1 MTGPTSAKAP
11 LHQRSLVL
19 RVIRARPRLFASALI
34 AGLTLALLPQAM
46 APHLASR
53 LLLSWNAGVCSYLLL
68 AAIMVARATPA
79 HMRWRARIEDEG
91 RRMILAGV
99 VLATLACLVAIF
111 VQLALARDLHGLLK
125 YAHIALAALTMAS
138 AWAFVH
144 LIFALHYAHDFY
156 SDRGQNGN
164 SGLLFPGTENPDY
177 LDFIYFAAV
186 IGTSGQTADVSF
198 TSPHLR
204 RIGLCHCVLAYA
216 FNTTVLALTINI
228 ASGLL

>member
-1 MTGPTSAKAP
+1 MNPQTLSEAP
-11 LHQRSLVL
+11 LHTRNIILRVL
-19 RVIRARPRLFASALI
+19 RAHKRLFASALI
-34 AGLTLALLPQAM
+34 ASLTLFLLPYEA
-46 APHLASR
+46 AAHLATR
-53 LLLSWNAGVCSYLLL
+53 LLVSWNAGVWSYLLL

-79 HMRWRARIEDEG
+79 HMRWRARVEDEG

-99 VLATLACLVAIF
+99 VLATLACLVAVF
-111 VQLALARDLHGLLK
+111 VQLTLARDLHEFPK

-156 SDRGQNGN
+156 SDRGRKGNG
-164 SGLLFPGTENPDY
+164 GLQFPGTEKPDY
-177 LDFIYFAAV
+177 LDFIYFATV
-186 IGTSGQTADVSF
+186 IGTSGQTADISF

-216 FNTTVLALTINI
+216 FNTTMLALTINI

>member
-1 MTGPTSAKAP
+1 
-11 LHQRSLVL
+11 
-19 RVIRARPRLFASALI
+19 
-34 AGLTLALLPQAM
+34 
-46 APHLASR
+46 
-53 LLLSWNAGVCSYLLL
+53 
-68 AAIMVARATPA
+68 
-79 HMRWRARIEDEG
+79 
-91 RRMILAGV
+91 MILAGV

-111 VQLALARDLHGLLK
+111 VQLALARDLHGFLK